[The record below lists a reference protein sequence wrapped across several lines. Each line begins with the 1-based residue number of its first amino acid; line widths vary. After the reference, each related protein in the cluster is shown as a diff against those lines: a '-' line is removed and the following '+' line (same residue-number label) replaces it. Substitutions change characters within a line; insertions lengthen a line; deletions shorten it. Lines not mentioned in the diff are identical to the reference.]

1 MIPFEFNTKNQM
13 EELKMNKNHIKS
25 EKNKIFF
32 ENVGNS
38 SKLNCE
44 YIIEAQNPHQKFL
57 NEEKTVMLDT
67 KLIVNQFKK
76 KVRVSLYNLRVNIY
90 KADNNQEEREIL
102 SDENYVLESEVYD
115 DYSFLENQIIV
126 MDFKMTIKNDLLY
139 EVLSSMEQQHRDI
152 AYLSLCED
160 WSDSQ
165 IGERLN
171 LSRSKVQRIKQKLKK
186 EIYSVMTGGIQN
198 EDKTQKE
205 N

>member
-1 MIPFEFNTKNQM
+1 M
-13 EELKMNKNHIKS
+13 EELKMNKNYIKS

-102 SDENYVLESEVYD
+102 TDENYVLESEVYD

-160 WSDSQ
+160 WSDSK

-171 LSRSKVQRIKQKLKK
+171 ISRSKVQRIKQKLKK
-186 EIYSVMTGGIQN
+186 EIYSVMTGGNEN
-198 EDKTQKE
+198 EDKTQKK

>member
-1 MIPFEFNTKNQM
+1 
-13 EELKMNKNHIKS
+13 MNKNYIKS
-25 EKNKIFF
+25 EKNKKILK
-32 ENVGNS
+32 NVGNS

-102 SDENYVLESEVYD
+102 TDENYVLESEVYD

-139 EVLSSMEQQHRDI
+139 EVLSSMEQQHSDI

-160 WSDSQ
+160 WSDSK

-171 LSRSKVQRIKQKLKK
+171 ISRSKVQRIKQKLKK
-186 EIYSVMTGGIQN
+186 EIYSVMTGGNEN
-198 EDKTQKE
+198 EDKTQKK

>member
-1 MIPFEFNTKNQM
+1 
-13 EELKMNKNHIKS
+13 MNKNYIKS

-38 SKLNCE
+38 SSADCYSILKEENPFQNFFEEDSPMKEKIVALN
-44 YIIEAQNPHQKFL
+44 K
-57 NEEKTVMLDT
+57 
-67 KLIVNQFKK
+67 FKK
-76 KVRVSLYNLRVNIY
+76 FIKVSLKNHQINIY
-90 KADNNQEEREIL
+90 KKSKILEETEIL
-102 SDENYVLESEVYD
+102 SDNSFFTEERIYD
-115 DYSFLENQIIV
+115 EYSFLENQIIV

-160 WSDSQ
+160 WSDSK

-171 LSRSKVQRIKQKLKK
+171 ISRSKVQRIKQKLKK
-186 EIYSVMTGGIQN
+186 EIYSVMTGGNEN